1 MSQQGMEF
9 QQSAGK
15 NGSKY
20 EPIWLKHFFFGRIH
34 TLSLYL
40 SIGVVAIEIKPRF
53 KAQRCQRSKTVF
65 PLGSFQTLSC
75 KFDYVH

>member
-15 NGSKY
+15 NDGKCESIRLNIY
-20 EPIWLKHFFFGRIH
+20 FSSRIH

-40 SIGVVAIEIKPRF
+40 SIGVVAIE
-53 KAQRCQRSKTVF
+53 
-65 PLGSFQTLSC
+65 
-75 KFDYVH
+75 